1 MLKHRL
7 AVFGKIAV
15 CLSTLCPLWGF
26 AASLRI
32 SPTTI
37 EFQSTQNSQTLSV
50 FNESSESTTLQ
61 ARVFKWT
68 QDHGKDVL
76 VPTSEVVV
84 SPPVTSLAATSSYNY
99 RIVNLD
105 TTPVKDEKSYRLIL
119 DEIPKPT
126 DSRKISQG
134 LTVLMRI
141 SLPVFISN
149 PSSQLKLAWKI
160 EQREDKHVLTIMN
173 QGGLRSLLTD
183 VKLVDTTAQKEY
195 PLQVS
200 TVNGYVLAGSEKSYS
215 LERDFVFN
223 STHEYHLQLSVN
235 GKETRL

>member
-1 MLKHRL
+1 MLNHRL
-7 AVFGKIAV
+7 AV
-15 CLSTLCPLWGF
+15 LSKVVACFLTMYPLASF

-50 FNESSESTTLQ
+50 FNESSESTALQ

-76 VPTSEVVV
+76 VPTNDVVV
-84 SPPVTSLAATSSYNY
+84 SPPVTNLVANSSYNY
-99 RIVNLD
+99 RVVHLD
-105 TTPVKDEKSYRLIL
+105 KTPVKDEKSYRLIL

-149 PSSQLKLAWKI
+149 PDSQLKLAWKI
-160 EQREDKHVLTIMN
+160 EQRDNKPVLTVIN

-183 VKLVDTTAQKEY
+183 VKLIDATTQKEY
-195 PLQVS
+195 MLQIG
-200 TVNGYVLAGSEKSYS
+200 TVNGYILAGNEKSYAIAH
-215 LERDFVFN
+215 DFVFDP
-223 STHEYHLQLSVN
+223 THQYHLQLNVN
-235 GKETRL
+235 GKATRL